1 MSLTPFS
8 YGGDVAVF
16 IEHRAQIQ
24 HAAVHAVA
32 GQLAGVLGHRVDDAV
47 AVGELRQR
55 AIGVVAGIAGEGGG
69 AGLDLGDLG

>member
-8 YGGDVAVF
+8 SC
-16 IEHRAQIQ
+16 
-24 HAAVHAVA
+24 
-32 GQLAGVLGHRVDDAV
+32 VLGHRVDDAV

-55 AIGVVAGIAGEGGG
+55 AIGVIAGVAGQGGG